1 LNESSEKFGDHINIK
16 LTKAEPLPMIEKV
29 DTTDDQLMKDQLNF
43 ICKISADIDKATKA
57 VMDS

>member
-1 LNESSEKFGDHINIK
+1 
-16 LTKAEPLPMIEKV
+16 
-29 DTTDDQLMKDQLNF
+29 MKDQLNF